1 MKTKRIALFV
11 AMMLCCIVALAQTK
25 YIVDVR
31 STLNVRAEP
40 NSGAEV
46 LGKVANGD
54 EVLVYNTENGWALI
68 DYGNRQ
74 GWVSS
79 KYLRDHSSAP
89 KREAK
94 KDSSNKIDVQEI
106 LNSWVGGVRPYWLTY
121 FIVGLSAILWLFRFK
136 RDDDELEG
144 GWYIGNLCMFFAL
157 VVAEIAYVLM
167 MGSKSIWF
175 CYPDDVGWLMTIV
188 NFILFGLVVYN
199 QIMTFIETMGD
210 VQYNNGS
217 YIDTRW
223 GIYSWIGGLIAA
235 VICGIFFSKYMY
247 IVGIAFLVLQLIQIF
262 LIFKNRGD
270 GGVLGAFLFLGVYLF
285 GSIAT
290 MLILVHFLTLLI
302 IVLIGLLVL
311 TIFAHS
317 GSSSSNNRCSNCS
330 HYTFG
335 RCTYRDEYISSP
347 STTTCSHH
355 S

>member
-1 MKTKRIALFV
+1 
-11 AMMLCCIVALAQTK
+11 MMLCCIVALAQTK
-25 YIVDVR
+25 YVVDV
-31 STLNVRAEP
+31 SSSLNVRSEP

-46 LGKVANGD
+46 LGKIASGK
-54 EVLVYNTENGWALI
+54 EVLVYNIEDGWALI
-68 DYGNRQ
+68 EYGSQ
-74 GWVSS
+74 KGWVSS
-79 KYLRDHSSAP
+79 KYLREPSAAP

-94 KDSSNKIDVQEI
+94 KSSANKIDVQEI
-106 LNSWVGGVRPYWLTY
+106 LNSWTGGVRPYWLAY
-121 FIVGLSAILWLFRFK
+121 FIAGLSAILWLFRFK
-136 RDDDELEG
+136 RDDEELEG

-167 MGSKSIWF
+167 MGSKSMWF
-175 CYPDDVGWLMTIV
+175 CFPDDVGWLMTIV

-199 QIMTFIETMGD
+199 QIMCFMDTMND
-210 VQYNNGS
+210 VQYNNDS

-235 VICGIFFSKYMY
+235 VVCAIFFSEYLY
-247 IVGIAFLVLQLIQIF
+247 IVGIVFLVLQLIQIF

-311 TIFAHS
+311 TILAHS
-317 GSSSSNNRCSNCS
+317 GSSSSNERCSNCS
-330 HYTFG
+330 HCSGSY
-335 RCTYRDEYISSP
+335 CSYRGEYISSP
-347 STTTCSHH
+347 STTRCSHH